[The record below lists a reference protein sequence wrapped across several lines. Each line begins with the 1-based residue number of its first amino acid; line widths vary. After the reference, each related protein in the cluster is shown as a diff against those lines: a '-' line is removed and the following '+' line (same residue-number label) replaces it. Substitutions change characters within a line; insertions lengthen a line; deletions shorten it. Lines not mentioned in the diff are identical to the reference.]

1 MTTETAPRR
10 RRPRRPAGPR
20 RVYEPHT
27 SGLPPLGPYVRDLWR
42 RREFG
47 IELSRT
53 NLRARHANT
62 AFGLLWLVLNP
73 LLLASVYFILVDIL
87 RGGSRGSA
95 FFAHLVGGIF
105 AYYFV
110 SQSAQQAVK
119 SVTSGGRLILNTAF
133 PRALLPLA
141 SVLTAFL
148 RFLPTL
154 AVYAVLHVALGM
166 PVGPEVLWVVPII
179 AVLTILASGLAML
192 VAATQVYFR
201 DLKEFLPYVLRV
213 WLYATPILYFAD
225 EVPERYQWLLAA
237 NPLGPTLTAWS
248 DALIEGRSPAAGTL
262 LLGLGWALAIFVA
275 GALVFV
281 SREREFAV
289 RL

>member
-179 AVLTILASGLAML
+179 AILVVLASGLAML

>member
-27 SGLPPLGPYVRDLWR
+27 SGLPPLVPYVRDLWR

-179 AVLTILASGLAML
+179 AILVVLASGLAML

-225 EVPERYQWLLAA
+225 EVPERYRWLLDA

-262 LLGLGWALAIFVA
+262 LLGLGWALVIFVA
-275 GALVFV
+275 GALLFI

>member
-27 SGLPPLGPYVRDLWR
+27 SGLPPLRPYVRDLWR

-179 AVLTILASGLAML
+179 AILVVLASGLAML